1 MNGNVPTSYYS
12 RSESKSQWYQL
23 AEAVGSQLSTSHS
36 SPKALVDDLM
46 KTYKAMQ
53 KTEATVPNT
62 PKMGGGKASG
72 GAGRKKKGQGGGG
85 Y

>member
-12 RSESKSQWYQL
+12 RSESQSQWYQL
-23 AEAVGSQLSTSHS
+23 AEAVGSQLRTSHS

-53 KTEATVPNT
+53 KTEETV
-62 PKMGGGKASG
+62 PKMGGGKAGG
-72 GAGRKKKGQGGGG
+72 GAARKKKGQGGGG